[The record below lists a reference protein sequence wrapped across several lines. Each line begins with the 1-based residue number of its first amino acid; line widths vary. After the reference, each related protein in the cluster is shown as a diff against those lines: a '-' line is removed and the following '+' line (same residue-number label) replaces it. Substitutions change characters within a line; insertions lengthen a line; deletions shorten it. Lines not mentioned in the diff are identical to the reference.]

1 MSTQF
6 TTHILNSKLVFGTY
20 VNVGRPNIL
29 RWHSRPCTILYRRKS
44 WLCNTCAIY
53 IFFKLMRYSIP
64 VPLVAYYA
72 FPMANHK
79 IANDSR
85 LAVSI
90 QNNKM
95 YRFTNI
101 QWWIH
106 KLSGQGEA
114 LLFLFAEWNLFF
126 REENKT
132 CTTNSNSP
140 SYVRETILPK
150 CARASTDGQTDR
162 QTGVIQVYPLTSLRG
177 YNKNNVRKIHIFVK
191 HHAPGNNQV

>member
-1 MSTQF
+1 MWMSVVPIFYVGTPG
-6 TTHILNSKLVFGTY
+6 LV
-20 VNVGRPNIL
+20 
-29 RWHSRPCTILYRRKS
+29 LY
-44 WLCNTCAIY
+44 CIGGNPGCATPVQY
-53 IFFKLMRYSIP
+53 TFFFKLMRYSIP

-162 QTGVIQVYPLTSLRG
+162 QGDSSIPPNFVAGV
-177 YNKNNVRKIHIFVK
+177 
-191 HHAPGNNQV
+191 